1 MSEMKLEKESIFI
14 VDLRKNFSNRTY
26 VYDFDETDVHLRV
39 WTALMA
45 LKADGKFYFPS
56 VGNIGYHD
64 LVPYAADRQ
73 SIDHDFGDFFE
84 VAMQDEHRFP
94 RASDTALSSQKCS
107 WMVYLVEELR
117 FAAF

>member
-1 MSEMKLEKESIFI
+1 MSEVKMEKQSIFI

-26 VYDFDETDVHLRV
+26 IYDFDETDVHLRV

-45 LKADGKFYFPS
+45 LKADGKFYFPN
-56 VGNIGYHD
+56 VGDLGYHD
-64 LVPYAADRQ
+64 LLPGAADSQ

-84 VAMQDEHRFP
+84 VAMQHEHRFP
-94 RASDTALSSQKCS
+94 RVGETALSSQKCS

-117 FAAF
+117 LPVF